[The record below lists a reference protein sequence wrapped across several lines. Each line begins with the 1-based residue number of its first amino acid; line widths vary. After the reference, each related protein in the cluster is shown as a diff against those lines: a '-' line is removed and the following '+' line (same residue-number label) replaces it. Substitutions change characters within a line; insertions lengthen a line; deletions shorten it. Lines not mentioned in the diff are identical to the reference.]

1 MMMLLMWYFHYVGCV
16 GVIFEENSRQK
27 SKCTNSLQKTIGF
40 HIYVCNEGHPFVVC
54 VILVVFRLYSS
65 SEGFVPLNPDRM
77 YKKIRIRSESVH
89 LVQLSLC
96 NGKMACFAR
105 VSRIKRS
112 LWKECDGWV
121 IFSLNRRGT
130 RWEIGFRCCAWE
142 NAVFNK
148 KLAVLLSVVL
158 MKCILCVMQRWRTS
172 WAAGLMLLSCALER
186 IRCVDPHSAMEF
198 REIMWCWSSKITR
211 FWRGGEILV
220 TGQLMIRLCDA
231 EYLFEDG
238 LYFHRRIVD

>member
-77 YKKIRIRSESVH
+77 YKKIRIRSESAH

-96 NGKMACFAR
+96 KGKMACFAW
-105 VSRIKRS
+105 VSRTKRR
-112 LWKECDGWV
+112 LWKECDGWA
-121 IFSLNRRGT
+121 ISSLNRRGT
-130 RWEIGFRCCAWE
+130 DREIGFRCCFLIKCCLQQEAGSALVGCIDEAYFMCNAEME
-142 NAVFNK
+142 NKMSCRAH
-148 KLAVLLSVVL
+148 VVI
-158 MKCILCVMQRWRTS
+158 MC
-172 WAAGLMLLSCALER
+172 LER
-186 IRCVDPHSAMEF
+186 IRYVNPYSVREF
-198 REIMWCWSSKITR
+198 QKIMWYWASKIAR
-211 FWRGGEILV
+211 FWKRWWDIGHRPLNDRVIWRGIPIRRRAE
-220 TGQLMIRLCDA
+220 QLP
-231 EYLFEDG
+231 
-238 LYFHRRIVD
+238 